1 MRVWD
6 RRDMRQCVMNMV
18 DRDTRHDTWTV
29 SARGEE
35 VSQGPI
41 RGEASI
47 LITDQSQV
55 CAGYSNGDIRLFDL
69 RAGAASWESSLPGG
83 GVSDLTLTGDRRL
96 VGAGAGG
103 LAAVWDLQT
112 RHKTLG
118 YTR

>member
-1 MRVWD
+1 MIGTSEVFLFQVRVWD

-18 DRDTRHDTWTV
+18 DRDRSHDTWTV
-29 SARGEE
+29 TARGEE
-35 VSQGPI
+35 
-41 RGEASI
+41 
-47 LITDQSQV
+47 V

-69 RAGAASWESSLPGG
+69 RAGAASWETSLPGG
-83 GVSDLTLTGDRRL
+83 GVSDLTLLEDRRL
-96 VGAGAGG
+96 AGAGAGG